1 MSDELCHTIL
11 DTRALKSARYAAMSP
26 AQRTIPATDLGA
38 SLTMAAL
45 ISTPWAASG
54 RGPASSASRTV
65 RDWRSKLEAG
75 RAVAE

>member
-11 DTRALKSARYAAMSP
+11 DISALKSARYAAMSP
-26 AQRTIPATDLGA
+26 AQRMIPATDLGA
-38 SLTMAAL
+38 SLAMAAL

-54 RGPASSASRTV
+54 RGPASYASRTV